1 MNSQSINQK
10 SNFWVFALT
19 GMLLIVTTSGFA
31 RMSYGA
37 VLPYMQK
44 DLGLSISQA
53 GLVGTIMFLGYLV
66 TVGLSGVLAIR
77 WGAKSVLLIGG
88 SGVLV
93 SMLGLASASSFLMIC
108 MFMFISGAGSA
119 LVFTPLMSVMIGWFP
134 EKRGAALGIILSG
147 AGIGMLLS
155 GILIPFIIN
164 QFSVLGWRAV
174 WICFG
179 IISLAVLIIA
189 VITLKNPSTVNRTG
203 EKENKPQWLKNRELT
218 KIALLYFMLGI
229 AYLIPNLYQTSFMLE
244 RNFSGQMAGLVYAI
258 AGVFS
263 IVGGP
268 IWGSIS
274 DKVGVQKTLL
284 AAWIFAV
291 AGDLIPVIFTNLGGF
306 MTSAVIWGSSIG
318 GLVTLIQVKAS
329 QQVSQK
335 YVSAVIGFISVFY
348 AVGQMIGPGISGWII
363 EHIGGFPSAYG
374 FGALIY
380 TLGIALTIF
389 LKKEVEQ

>member
-1 MNSQSINQK
+1 MNSQSINRK

-134 EKRGAALGIILSG
+134 KKRGTALGIILSG

-155 GILIPFIIN
+155 GILIPFIMN

-218 KIALLYFMLGI
+218 KIALLYFMLGV

-274 DKVGVQKTLL
+274 DKVGAQKTLL

-306 MTSAVIWGSSIG
+306 MASAVIWGSSIG

>member
-66 TVGLSGVLAIR
+66 TVGLSGVLTIR

-88 SGVLV
+88 CGVLV
-93 SMLGLASASSFLMIC
+93 SMLGLASASSFWMIC

-134 EKRGAALGIILSG
+134 EKRGTVLGIILSG

-155 GILIPFIIN
+155 GILIPFIMN

-218 KIALLYFMLGI
+218 KIALLYFMLGV